1 MSSRA
6 AESVDLRLMQVGKRY
21 RLPLPDTPNRRRW
34 GRRPSRDFWA
44 LRDVSFEVRS
54 GETLG
59 IVGPNGAGKS
69 TLFKLLAGIT
79 APTTGEIQVRG
90 RLAAMIEVGSGFHP
104 ELTGRENVYLSGAIL
119 GMRRAEI
126 TAKLPQIVAFA
137 GIGDFIDTPTKWYS
151 SGMYVRLGFA
161 VSAHVDPDIL
171 LVDEVLAVGDEAFQE
186 RCFERI
192 HALRRAGTTIVFISH
207 DLTTVERLC
216 QRALLLRSGS
226 IIADASPREIVRT
239 HRQWAAEVNTPPQDD
254 RISASTI
261 AITSGRCLDPLER
274 AVAVT
279 RTGDPLTLRVGFS
292 AAAPIGDVAFEV
304 FFTTQGGRVLHC
316 QQTTAM
322 DGPIGLDAGAG
333 EVEFSC
339 DEIGLQPGVYGISA
353 TASHVDGAVLAS
365 YTFASRLVVEPGKMV
380 RGYFYMPHRWR
391 LLRDAAVYDNAAR
404 QVAR

>member
-1 MSSRA
+1 MSSDA
-6 AESVDLRLMQVGKRY
+6 AVDLCLTGIGKRY
-21 RLPLPDTPNRRRW
+21 RVPVPDAPGHRW
-34 GRRPSRDFWA
+34 GRRRVRDFWA
-44 LRDVSFEVRS
+44 LRDISFEVRT

-126 TAKLPQIVAFA
+126 AAKLPQIVEFA
-137 GIGDFIDTPTKWYS
+137 GIGDFIETPTKWYS

-192 HALRRAGTTIVFISH
+192 HALRLAGATIVLISH
-207 DLTTVERLC
+207 DLSAVERLC
-216 QRALLLRSGS
+216 QRALLLQAGS
-226 IIADASPREIVRT
+226 IVADAPPSEIVRR
-239 HRQWAAEVNTPPQDD
+239 HRQWAAAANTPFQENTGGA
-254 RISASTI
+254 SAVTI
-261 AITSGRCLDPLER
+261 TGGGCIDPLGR
-274 AVAVT
+274 PLNT
-279 RTGDPLTLRVGFS
+279 SRTGDPMTLRLGF
-292 AAAPIGDVAFEV
+292 AVAAPVDGVAFEI
-304 FFTTQGGRVLHC
+304 FFTTQGGSVLHC
-316 QQTTAM
+316 QETTAF
-322 DGPIGLDAGAG
+322 DGAMALDAGSG
-333 EVEFSC
+333 DVEFSC
-339 DEIGLQPGVYGISA
+339 DELGLQPGVYTISA
-353 TASHVDGAVLAS
+353 LASRADGTVLAS

-380 RGYFYMPHRWR
+380 RGYFYMPHRWK
-391 LLRDAAVYDNAAR
+391 LRHHDAVYGNAAR
-404 QVAR
+404 RIRR

>member
-1 MSSRA
+1 MSSKA
-6 AESVDLRLMQVGKRY
+6 VDLRLRQVGKRY
-21 RLPLPDTPNRRRW
+21 RVPIPNAPGQRRW

-44 LRDVSFEVRS
+44 LRDITFDVGA

-119 GMRRAEI
+119 GMRRADI
-126 TAKLPQIVAFA
+126 TAKLQQIVDFA
-137 GIGDFIDTPTKWYS
+137 GIGEFIDTPTKWYS

-186 RCFERI
+186 RCFDRI
-192 HALRRAGTTIVFISH
+192 HTLRRAGTTIVFISH
-207 DLTTVERLC
+207 DLMAVERLC
-216 QRALLLRSGS
+216 QRALLLQSGS
-226 IIADASPREIVRT
+226 IVGDAAPREIVRT
-239 HRQWAAEVNTPPQDD
+239 HRQWAAEMNTPALEETDQA
-254 RISASTI
+254 SAI
-261 AITSGRCLDPLER
+261 AITSGHCADPLGR
-274 AVAVT
+274 SMTST
-279 RTGDPLTLRVGFS
+279 RTGDPLTLRLGF
-292 AAAPIGDVAFEV
+292 AVAAPVDRVAFEV
-304 FFTTQGGRVLHC
+304 FFTTEGGRVLQC
-316 QQTTAM
+316 QQTTAFE
-322 DGPIGLDAGAG
+322 GPIALDAGTGA
-333 EVEFSC
+333 VEFSC

-353 TASHVDGAVLAS
+353 TASHVDGALLAS
-365 YTFASRLVVEPGKMV
+365 YAFPSRLVVEPGKMV

-391 LLRDAAVYDNAAR
+391 LLRHDVVYDTAAR
-404 QVAR
+404 QAAR